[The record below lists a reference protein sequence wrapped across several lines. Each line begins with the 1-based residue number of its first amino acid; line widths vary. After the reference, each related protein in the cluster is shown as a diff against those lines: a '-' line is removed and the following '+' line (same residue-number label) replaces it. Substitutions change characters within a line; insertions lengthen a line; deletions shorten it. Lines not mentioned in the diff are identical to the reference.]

1 MQQVFRLFTGELVV
15 AQIDKHQVH
24 IGTIG
29 GDRNARIAHILVSQA
44 LSQDARPLNRALLTV
59 FELFSRGNL
68 EGGRFRGNHVHER
81 AALLPGEYRRV
92 DLFLKLF
99 GAQDKPGAGAA

>member
-15 AQIDKHQVH
+15 AQINQHQVNV
-24 IGTIG
+24 GTVG
-29 GDRNARIAHILVSQA
+29 GDGNARIVHILVGQA
-44 LSQDARPLNRALLTV
+44 LSQDACPLNRAFLAV
-59 FELFSRGNL
+59 FELFGRGNL
-68 EGGRFRGNHVHER
+68 ERGRFRGNHVHER

-92 DLFLKLF
+92 NLFLELF